1 MKTTKMFLAALVTVS
16 MVACGNNAGQ
26 GENASALADSIA
38 VEKPVNPKTL
48 LPSKAQKDS
57 VSYFLG
63 VNYGSMLK
71 NYNFGSDLNY
81 SLMVKGMKD
90 FLAAKGDPRDS
101 NFVKQFKMDPNLMN
115 AVINDFLGKRH
126 EYTLAV
132 NAEKERKFLAENAA
146 KEGVQVTESGLQYI
160 IVEAGNEALKPGP
173 RDTVYVHY
181 KGTLIDG
188 TVFDETQE
196 GQEAVRMLMNRVVKG
211 WTEGLQ
217 LIGEGGKIKLF
228 VPSEL
233 GYGERG
239 SQGIEPNSPLIFDV
253 ELDSVKPYV
262 EPVVEEP
269 KPADKKKRK

>member
-1 MKTTKMFLAALVTVS
+1 MKTSKMIIAAFAAIAMVS
-16 MVACGNNAGQ
+16 CSNNG
-26 GENASALADSIA
+26 GEGKEVSALSDSIQ
-38 VEKPVNPKTL
+38 VEKPINPKSL

-71 NYNFGSDLNY
+71 NYNFGDDLNY

-101 NFVKQFKMDPNLMN
+101 TFAKQFKMDPNTMN
-115 AVINDFLGKRH
+115 MVINDFLGKRH

-160 IVEAGNEALKPGP
+160 IEEAGSELKPGP
-173 RDTVYVHY
+173 QDTVYVRY

-188 TVFDETQE
+188 TVFDETKE

-228 VPSEL
+228 LPSAL

-239 SQGIEPNSPLIFDV
+239 NQGIEPNSALIFDV
-253 ELDSVKPYV
+253 ELESVKPYV
-262 EPVVEEP
+262 EPVVEES
-269 KPADKKKRK
+269 KNNKKK

>member
-1 MKTTKMFLAALVTVS
+1 
-16 MVACGNNAGQ
+16 
-26 GENASALADSIA
+26 
-38 VEKPVNPKTL
+38 
-48 LPSKAQKDS
+48 
-57 VSYFLG
+57 
-63 VNYGSMLK
+63 MLK
-71 NYNFGSDLNY
+71 NYNFGDDLNY
-81 SLMVKGMKD
+81 SLMIKGMKD

-101 NFVKQFKMDPNLMN
+101 TFAKQFKMDPNTMN
-115 AVINDFLGKRH
+115 MVINDFLGKRH

-160 IVEAGNEALKPGP
+160 IEEAGSELKPGP
-173 RDTVYVHY
+173 QDTVYVRY

-188 TVFDETQE
+188 TVFDETKE

-228 VPSEL
+228 LPSAL

-239 SQGIEPNSPLIFDV
+239 NQGIEPNSALIFDV
-253 ELDSVKPYV
+253 ELESVKPYV
-262 EPVVEEP
+262 EPVVEES
-269 KPADKKKRK
+269 KNNKKK